1 MSRWTLAAPGLLAL
15 LGAAPRAA
23 IAAPDAVVVRT
34 TRGETRIVVR
44 SDPESGPVIPAS
56 PFLRALGVSPEL
68 RGAWVEFRIGSEPF
82 RFLLGVPVVMHGSE
96 PVSISASAV
105 MRGDTLFLPLQF
117 AGEILPTRLRGRFT
131 WDEPAGRLVDT
142 TPSPATPPAVARKAA
157 AGDPPANSTRALVR
171 RHSVTIDPGHGGV
184 DPGNP
189 GIQFP
194 RGVTEK
200 HVTLAVGLLLR
211 EELQARG
218 VRVRMTRT
226 TDTLIDLR
234 HRGRYC
240 TEDCDLFVSLHVNSL
255 RRRPGYQQVR
265 GFETYFLGEAKTEDA
280 ARVAR
285 MENEAVRFER
295 PTEEETVRGIDF
307 ILKDLQM
314 NEHLRESARFAT
326 LVQEHLGRV
335 HPGEDRGVRSGN
347 YIVLNTA
354 RRPAALIEM
363 GFSTNPQDGRLLT
376 TPASQ
381 KALARSMADAI
392 VAYLSEYERR
402 TGAMGPVGSG
412 GLSP

>member
-1 MSRWTLAAPGLLAL
+1 MRRWKPAGGLLIL
-15 LGAAPRAA
+15 LGAVAPLAA
-23 IAAPDAVVVRT
+23 APAPDAVVVRT
-34 TRGETRIVVR
+34 ARGETRIMVR
-44 SDPESGPVIPAS
+44 SDPGSGPMIPAS
-56 PFLRALGVSPEL
+56 PFLRALGVSPEF
-68 RGAWVEFRIGSEPF
+68 RGAWVEFRIGPEPF
-82 RFLLGVPVVMHGSE
+82 RFLLGVPMVMHGSD
-96 PVSISASAV
+96 PVPISASAV

-117 AGEILPTRLRGRFT
+117 AGEILPSRLGARFS
-131 WDEPAGRLVDT
+131 WDDSAGRLVDR
-142 TPSPATPPAVARKAA
+142 TPAAPPSVVAHTAA
-157 AGDPPANSTRALVR
+157 AGGAPVNPAGGLVR
-171 RHSVTIDPGHGGV
+171 RHSVTIDPGHGGI

-189 GIQFP
+189 GLQFP

-234 HRGRYC
+234 HRGRSC

-285 MENEAVRFER
+285 MENDAVRFER
-295 PTEEETVRGIDF
+295 PSEEETVRGIDF

-335 HPGEDRGVRSGN
+335 HPGEDRGVRAGN

-381 KALARSMADAI
+381 RALARSMADAI

-402 TGAMGPVGSG
+402 TGAMGPATSG

>member
-1 MSRWTLAAPGLLAL
+1 MSGRPAALGLLAL
-15 LGAAPRAA
+15 LGVGPLAASRA
-23 IAAPDAVVVRT
+23 PEAVVVRT
-34 TRGETRIVVR
+34 ARGETRILVR
-44 SDPESGPVIPAS
+44 NDPGSGPVIPAS
-56 PFLRALGVSPEL
+56 PFLRALGISPEF
-68 RGAWVEFRIGSEPF
+68 RGAWVEFRIGAEPF
-82 RFLLGVPVVMHGSE
+82 RLLLGVPIVMHRSE
-96 PVSISASAV
+96 PVPISASAI

-117 AGEILPTRLRGRFT
+117 ASEILPHRLGNRFT
-131 WDEPAGRLVDT
+131 WAGSSGYLVDT
-142 TPSPATPPAVARKAA
+142 SPPVTPPPVVVARNAA
-157 AGDPPANSTRALVR
+157 AVSAPGVEGGTLRR
-171 RHSVTIDPGHGGV
+171 RHSVAIDPGHGGV

-189 GIQFP
+189 GLQFP

-240 TEDCDLFVSLHVNSL
+240 TEECDLFVSLHVNSL
-255 RRRPGYQQVR
+255 KRRPGYQQVR

-285 MENEAVRFER
+285 MENDAVRFER
-295 PTEEETVRGIDF
+295 PAEEESVQGIDF
-307 ILKDLQM
+307 IMKDLQM

-335 HPGEDRGVRSGN
+335 HPGEDRGVRAGN

-376 TPASQ
+376 TPSSQ
-381 KALARSMADAI
+381 RELARSMADAI

-402 TGAMGPVGSG
+402 TGALGPAAAG

>member
-1 MSRWTLAAPGLLAL
+1 MSRWTLAATGLLAL
-15 LGAAPRAA
+15 LGAVPLAA
-23 IAAPDAVVVRT
+23 TAAPDAVVVRT
-34 TRGETRIVVR
+34 ARGETRIMVR
-44 SDPESGPVIPAS
+44 NDPEAGPVIPAS
-56 PFLRALGVSPEL
+56 PFLRALGVSPEF

-82 RFLLGVPVVMHGSE
+82 RFLLGVPMVMHGSE
-96 PVSISASAV
+96 PVPISASAV

-117 AGEILPTRLRGRFT
+117 AGEILPSRLGGRFT
-131 WDEPAGRLVDT
+131 WDDPAGRLVDT
-142 TPSPATPPAVARKAA
+142 KPSPAPPPVVARKAA
-157 AGDPPANSTRALVR
+157 AGDAPANSTSALVR

-200 HVTLAVGLLLR
+200 HVTLTVGLLLR

-285 MENEAVRFER
+285 MENDAVRFER
-295 PTEEETVRGIDF
+295 PSEEETVRGIDF

>member
-1 MSRWTLAAPGLLAL
+1 MSRWAAVVGLLTLLGGGAPLAAS
-15 LGAAPRAA
+15 
-23 IAAPDAVVVRT
+23 AAPDAVVVRT
-34 TRGETRIVVR
+34 ARGETRILVR
-44 SDPESGPVIPAS
+44 SDPRSGPVIPAS
-56 PFLRALGVSPEL
+56 PFLRALGVSPEF
-68 RGAWVEFRIGSEPF
+68 RGAWVEFRIGAEPF

-96 PVSISASAV
+96 PVPISASAV

-117 AGEILPTRLRGRFT
+117 AREILPSRLGSRFT
-131 WDEPAGRLVDT
+131 WDDAAGRLVDT
-142 TPSPATPPAVARKAA
+142 TPPPAPPPVVTRNAA
-157 AGDPPANSTRALVR
+157 AGGAPVNSNGALVR

-234 HRGRYC
+234 HRGGYC
-240 TEDCDLFVSLHVNSL
+240 TEECDLFVSLHVNSL
-255 RRRPGYQQVR
+255 RRRPGYQRVR

-285 MENEAVRFER
+285 MENDAVRFER
-295 PTEEETVRGIDF
+295 PTGEESVRGIDF

-326 LVQEHLGRV
+326 LVQEHLGQV
-335 HPGEDRGVRSGN
+335 HPGEDRGVRAGN

-376 TPASQ
+376 TPSSQ
-381 KALARSMADAI
+381 RALARSMADAI

-402 TGAMGPVGSG
+402 TGAMGPTGSD